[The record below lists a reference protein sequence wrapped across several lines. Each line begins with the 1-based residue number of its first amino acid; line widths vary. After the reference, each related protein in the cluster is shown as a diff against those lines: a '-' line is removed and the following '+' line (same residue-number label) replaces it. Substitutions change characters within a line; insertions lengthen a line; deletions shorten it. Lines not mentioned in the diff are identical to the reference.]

1 MKPYQRIP
9 ILECGEPLIPIP
21 VELFAVE
28 DPHPYVK
35 LSAPYGGQ
43 SPYSV
48 RQGVLEGL
56 ITAQDYLQQLHP
68 RWRIQIFD
76 AYRPIAVQQF
86 MVDYTFAET
95 VRAQGFHP
103 DHLTDEQRQA
113 ILEQVYQFWAVP
125 SADPTTP
132 PPHSTGAAV
141 DVTLVD
147 DQGEAVDMGS
157 PIDELSPR
165 SYPDHF
171 MNALAAEDPRQQSL
185 REAFHRNRQL
195 LRTAMIRAGFRQHP
209 HEWWHF
215 SQGDQMWAWLMN
227 LESSDTM
234 IVARY
239 GSI

>member
-9 ILECGEPLIPIP
+9 ILECGEPLVPIP

-28 DPHPYVK
+28 EPHPYAK
-35 LSAPYGGQ
+35 LSAPYEGR
-43 SPYSV
+43 SPYYL
-48 RQGVLEGL
+48 RRAVLEGL
-56 ITAQDYLQQLHP
+56 ITAQDLLQQLHP

-95 VRAQGFHP
+95 VQTQGL
-103 DHLTDEQRQA
+103 DLDRLTEQQRQA

-125 SADPTTP
+125 SSDPMLP
-132 PPHSTGAAV
+132 PPHSTGAAI
-141 DVTLVD
+141 DVTLVN
-147 DQGEAVDMGS
+147 DQGQVVDMGS

-165 SYPDHF
+165 SYPGHF
-171 MNALAAEDPRQQSL
+171 MTGPADEDPQQQSL
-185 REAFHRNRQL
+185 RETFHRNRQL
-195 LRTAMIRAGFRQHP
+195 LCSVMIRSGFRQHP
-209 HEWWHF
+209 REWWHF

-227 LESSDTM
+227 RESSDTM
-234 IVARY
+234 LVARY